1 MLSLIIFILT
11 ITLNIKQLLRVN
23 TEKSTL
29 YLLTHQEIA
38 NFSTIIVTLF
48 HYPCVFH

>member
-23 TEKSTL
+23 TEMLKSTYTCSHL
-29 YLLTHQEIA
+29 KK
-38 NFSTIIVTLF
+38 
-48 HYPCVFH
+48 